1 MRWFSLTVLS
11 LLLSLVSTRTAVA
24 QATTTVVA
32 SPSCLA
38 DWWCKR
44 FPAPLGFY
52 LRAVEKDGRFMVL
65 EDGSVWEVEYSDR
78 AAAAAWMAEDF
89 VGVKFINAPRGDYEY
104 LFTRTGYQDQKVAV
118 RLAGRRPPEFH
129 TPAPPEDQ

>member
-1 MRWFSLTVLS
+1 
-11 LLLSLVSTRTAVA
+11 
-24 QATTTVVA
+24 
-32 SPSCLA
+32 
-38 DWWCKR
+38 
-44 FPAPLGFY
+44 
-52 LRAVEKDGRFMVL
+52 VEDDGRFMVL